1 MGSEMCIRDRS
12 TDNKTKYKDPVVI
25 GISGASGSILA
36 KKTIDILLDKDIP
49 VVATC
54 SSAAR
59 MVWQEE
65 MDESFQSTVS
75 RWRENPNFS
84 FYMTGDLKSPIA
96 SGTTPTLGMIVT
108 PCSTATVG
116 AIAHGI
122 SSNLLQRAADVSIK
136 EGRKLVLVPR
146 ETPLSA
152 IHLENMLSLAR
163 IGVTILPPEPA
174 FYLRQQNMED
184 IVDYLVAKSIDALGL
199 PGFME
204 DRLRYDR
211 RTD

>member
-1 MGSEMCIRDRS
+1 MS

>member
-1 MGSEMCIRDRS
+1 MMNMLN
-12 TDNKTKYKDPVVI
+12 NKNIVPVVV

-36 KKTIDILLDKDIP
+36 KRTIDALLNRQIP
-49 VVATC
+49 VIATC
-54 SSAAR
+54 SAAGR

-65 MDESFQSTVS
+65 MDETLQSS
-75 RWRENPNFS
+75 IARWKEYPEFS
-84 FYMTGDLKSPIA
+84 FHVAGDLKAPIA

-108 PCSTATVG
+108 PCSTATVA

-122 SSNLLQRAADVSIK
+122 SSNLLQRAADVCIK

-152 IHLENMLSLAR
+152 IHLENMLTLSKL
-163 IGVTILPPEPA
+163 GVTILPPEPA
-174 FYLRQQNMED
+174 FYLRPKSTED
-184 IVDYLVAKSIDALGL
+184 IVDYVVAKTIDALGL

>member
-1 MGSEMCIRDRS
+1 M
-12 TDNKTKYKDPVVI
+12 
-25 GISGASGSILA
+25 
-36 KKTIDILLDKDIP
+36 
-49 VVATC
+49 
-54 SSAAR
+54 
-59 MVWQEE
+59 
-65 MDESFQSTVS
+65 
-75 RWRENPNFS
+75 
-84 FYMTGDLKSPIA
+84 
-96 SGTTPTLGMIVT
+96 
-108 PCSTATVG
+108 
-116 AIAHGI
+116 
-122 SSNLLQRAADVSIK
+122 
-136 EGRKLVLVPR
+136 LVPR

>member
-1 MGSEMCIRDRS
+1 MKVLN
-12 TDNKTKYKDPVVI
+12 NKNIDPVVV

-36 KKTIDILLDKDIP
+36 KRTIDVLLNKQIP
-49 VVATC
+49 VIATC

-65 MDESFQSTVS
+65 MDETLQSS
-75 RWRENPNFS
+75 IARWKEYPEFS
-84 FYMTGDLKSPIA
+84 FHVTGDLKAPIA

-108 PCSTATVG
+108 PCSTATVA

-122 SSNLLQRAADVSIK
+122 SSNLLQRAADVCIK

-152 IHLENMLSLAR
+152 IHLENMLKLAKL
-163 IGVTILPPEPA
+163 GVTILPPEPA
-174 FYLRQQNMED
+174 FYLRPKNTDD
-184 IVDYLVAKSIDALGL
+184 IVDYLVAKTIDSLGL

-204 DRLRYDR
+204 DKLRYDR

>member
-1 MGSEMCIRDRS
+1 MS

-84 FYMTGDLKSPIA
+84 FYMTGDIKSTIA

-152 IHLENMLSLAR
+152 IHLEIMLSLAR

>member
-1 MGSEMCIRDRS
+1 MS

-146 ETPLSA
+146 ETPLST

>member
-1 MGSEMCIRDRS
+1 MSNP
-12 TDNKTKYKDPVVI
+12 DNARYKDPVVI

-36 KKTIDILLDKDIP
+36 KKTIDKLLDNDIP

-65 MDESFQSTVS
+65 MDEAFQTTVAK
-75 RWRENPNFS
+75 WREYPNFD
-84 FYMTGDLKSPIA
+84 FYMTGDLKAPIA
-96 SGTTPTLGMIVT
+96 SGTTSTLGMIVT
-108 PCSTATVG
+108 PCSTSTVG

-146 ETPLSA
+146 ETPLSS
-152 IHLENMLSLAR
+152 IHLENMLALSR

-174 FYLRQQNMED
+174 FYLRQQDIGD
-184 IVDYLVAKSIDALGL
+184 IVDYIVAKSIDALGL

-204 DRLRYDR
+204 DRLRYER

>member
-1 MGSEMCIRDRS
+1 MS

-36 KKTIDILLDKDIP
+36 KQTIDILLDKYIP

-122 SSNLLQRAADVSIK
+122 SSNLLQRAADVSIE